1 MSQPLRCPAD
11 FPELLWKDCQAKSNE
26 LCDVEIVVG
35 TRNFWCHGS
44 ILAASSEFFRS
55 AYNPSASGVKIIRLS
70 SIPGGP
76 HVFELVR
83 RFLYGQDFTVTD
95 ATVLDVWQAADFLGI
110 TPRKPDGVSLQAR
123 CKSVWDSRVQHSWRS
138 CLHLLCKAAKLGSIT
153 DVHPSDGRLA
163 ECKKRFLLLV
173 GSHLAMGAVLR
184 NLVKLKAGHVEQVL
198 SILKD
203 VPVVVPAAELS
214 QNMMAYLMD
223 LVCYFKA
230 GSPPSDK
237 VGANIISVCEFV
249 LDYLQCATGAYRRA
263 PGSFFRSGT
272 GQAPAVIYLA
282 MVAHTCYVLNP
293 GRYARSNFDTVL
305 TLVGPLDIGCLTPE
319 ALAEWVQ
326 PFFPTSETGFP
337 VRSKIGELL
346 GHYVTSTLEENP
358 PAISWFFFHA
368 MANFASKACESHDQ
382 LYDLIKAY
390 MKKNP
395 QTSEGLKQ
403 AFESMLDLGKVS
415 AVKAGGIAC
424 CNSPFLLSSRF
435 KDAVSNKWSSEFG
448 RQKLRK
454 RLFDELSPY
463 DDDDDEMT
471 PFECSSN

>member
-1 MSQPLRCPAD
+1 MSQPLRCEAD
-11 FPELLWKDCQAKSNE
+11 FPELLWKDCQAKLNE

-55 AYNPSASGVKIIRLS
+55 AYNPSASGVKTIRLS

-95 ATVLDVWQAADFLGI
+95 ATVLDVWQAADFLGT

-153 DVHPSDGRLA
+153 DVHPSDRRLA

-173 GSHLAMGAVLR
+173 GSHLVMGAVLR
-184 NLVKLKAGHVEQVL
+184 NLVKLKAGHVEQLL

-203 VPVVVPAAELS
+203 VRVLVPAAELS

-263 PGSFFRSGT
+263 PGSFLRSGT

-337 VRSKIGELL
+337 VRSKIGELRPL
-346 GHYVTSTLEENP
+346 CYVDAGGEPPGHLLVLLSRHGRVCVQGLRESRPALRSYQGLHEEE
-358 PAISWFFFHA
+358 PADVRGAQAGVREHA
-368 MANFASKACESHDQ
+368 GPRQSVGAEGWRDSLLQ
-382 LYDLIKAY
+382 LA
-390 MKKNP
+390 
-395 QTSEGLKQ
+395 
-403 AFESMLDLGKVS
+403 VS
-415 AVKAGGIAC
+415 AQLEVQ
-424 CNSPFLLSSRF
+424 
-435 KDAVSNKWSSEFG
+435 G
-448 RQKLRK
+448 RGEQ
-454 RLFDELSPY
+454 
-463 DDDDDEMT
+463 
-471 PFECSSN
+471 